1 MSLGAILG
9 RLGAVLDRLGAPWG
23 RLIRP
28 GTVVVRC
35 RAFAK
40 IVSTLSWAVGGR
52 VEAIPGRSQIVRLP
66 SLDLSC
72 VVQRVSQAVWG
83 ASCPVLGKL
92 WAVLAAVGGSPEP
105 SWARLGAI
113 RGRSGRKS
121 GGGKNIGK
129 THGFS
134 MFLGFRRRREGIL
147 EPSGA
152 VAEPSWTDWARCG
165 GVAGVR

>member
-1 MSLGAILG
+1 MSLGASL
-9 RLGAVLDRLGAPWG
+9 AVLERLGAPWG
-23 RLIRP
+23 RRIRP
-28 GTVVVRC
+28 GTVAVRC
-35 RAFAK
+35 RAFAQ
-40 IVSTLSWAVGGR
+40 IVSTLSWAAGGR

-129 THGFS
+129 NTWFFNVFG
-134 MFLGFRRRREGIL
+134 LQA
-147 EPSGA
+147 PA
-152 VAEPSWTDWARCG
+152 
-165 GVAGVR
+165 